1 MTIQATIE
9 IHPDDRV
16 AVLTGAG
23 ISAESGLKTFRDS
36 DGLWAGHKVET
47 VATPEAWDA
56 NPELVW
62 QFYSQRRIECL
73 ASHPNPAHDALAQ
86 LEQKIGGR
94 LFLCSQNV
102 DDLHER
108 SGSRDMVH
116 MHGEL
121 FKSRCEANCGARVI
135 EDRKSYNSMAE
146 IPRCGCGARLRPHI
160 VWFGEIPLEMTRISR
175 ETRSLLRPRC
185 CGHLRRSA
193 SGRKLCPLGN
203 HARRES
209 RSNILCWSGSASQCR
224 SLHRNNLRQGGRE
237 ITRHIPRS
245 VNRRSLQNQTNS
257 CCDIASA
264 GLHALRRVSV
274 YPQKSRQPSF
284 STILPS
290 AVMKSRRSLSITSL
304 WTAAEIF
311 EARWI

>member
-160 VWFGEIPLEMTRISR
+160 VWFGEIPLEMTRIS
-175 ETRSLLRPRC
+175 
-185 CGHLRRSA
+185 
-193 SGRKLCPLGN
+193 
-203 HARRES
+203 
-209 RSNILCWSGSASQCR
+209 
-224 SLHRNNLRQGGRE
+224 
-237 ITRHIPRS
+237 
-245 VNRRSLQNQTNS
+245 
-257 CCDIASA
+257 A
-264 GLHALRRVSV
+264 GD
-274 YPQKSRQPSF
+274 
-284 STILPS
+284 
-290 AVMKSRRSLSITSL
+290 
-304 WTAAEIF
+304 
-311 EARWI
+311 